1 MRKKS
6 HNNESSFAERLSWQ
20 GLALMVLGLGGVIAF
35 SAQALLTDPAIETV
49 DDAYTQMHDAAE
61 SIGAIEV
68 DGSTDAT
75 TYYREQGNFLEGQTA
90 LTTLDTTNLQG
101 MYFSVNLL
109 GIFISAVVLI
119 MGTRVSNRK

>member
-6 HNNESSFAERLSWQ
+6 HSNESSFAERLSWQ

-49 DDAYTQMHDAAE
+49 DNAYTQMHDAAE
-61 SIGAIEV
+61 NIGAIEV
-68 DGSTDAT
+68 DGSADAT

-90 LTTLDTTNLQG
+90 LTALDTTNLQG
-101 MYFSVNLL
+101 MYFSVNLF